1 MKKFFKIGF
10 VIGCCILYFSCSKSN
25 EEQQQNPNTGGT
37 TPTPTCDTVN
47 MRYSVDVLPILQ
59 SNCYTCH
66 SAANFAVSGFNLEN
80 FSTLKAFADNG
91 TLIGVITHAS
101 GYPAMPKGAAQL
113 SDCNINKIR
122 DWIQRGALNN

>member
-1 MKKFFKIGF
+1 MKKFFKICF
-10 VIGCCILYFSCSKSN
+10 VTGCSFLYYSCSKSN
-25 EEQQQNPNTGGT
+25 DVQQNNSTGGT

-66 SAANFAVSGFNLEN
+66 STANFAISGFNLEN

-101 GYPAMPKGAAQL
+101 GYPPMPQGRAQL

-122 DWIQRGALNN
+122 DWVQRGAQ